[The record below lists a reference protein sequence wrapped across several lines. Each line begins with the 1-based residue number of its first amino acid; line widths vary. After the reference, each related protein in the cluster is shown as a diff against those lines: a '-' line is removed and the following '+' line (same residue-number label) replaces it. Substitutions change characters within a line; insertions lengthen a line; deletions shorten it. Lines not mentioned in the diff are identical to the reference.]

1 MPLPKIAHKLL
12 ESMAPSDLITH
23 TVKGRPVS
31 QKWLLCIKSHNTS
44 LEKKK
49 TLCQIVFKPLYYFL

>member
-1 MPLPKIAHKLL
+1 MPIPKIAHKSL

-31 QKWLLCIKSHNTS
+31 QMWLLCIKSRNTS
-44 LEKKK
+44 LEKNKCSLPN
-49 TLCQIVFKPLYYFL
+49 TF